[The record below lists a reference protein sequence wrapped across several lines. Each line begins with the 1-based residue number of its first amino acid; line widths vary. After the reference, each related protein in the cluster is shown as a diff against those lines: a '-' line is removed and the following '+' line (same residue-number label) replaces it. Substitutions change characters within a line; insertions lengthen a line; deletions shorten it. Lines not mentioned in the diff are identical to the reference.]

1 MIDWDAMLPPMP
13 VAESDEPQPGDPAPS
28 VGGVES
34 SGLPGIDSPERRGDD
49 RRYCTE
55 CENLNDGGRCLAAVR
70 REIVASRA
78 FTPVRDLLRRCEG
91 FAPMP
96 DDPDQRHGRDKWGW
110 LRRYNGGTEGSQ

>member
-13 VAESDEPQPGDPAPS
+13 VAESGELQPGDPAPS
-28 VGGVES
+28 VDGAES
-34 SGLPGIDSPERRGDD
+34 SELPGIDSPERRGDD

-55 CENLNDGGRCLAAVR
+55 CENLNDGGRCLAAAR

-91 FAPMP
+91 FKPLP
-96 DDPDQRHGRDKWGW
+96 GDPDQRHGWDKWGW
-110 LRRYNGGTEGSQ
+110 LRGYSGASQEGC